1 MSKKNKLKNTVDEYF
16 YNLIN
21 DVNKDVSIA
30 HIGDYKF
37 YPHLSTKNCI
47 YINKH
52 LNFARFRYFSSAYLG
67 WGKTPQQSSLPKKL
81 KTEEYPSS

>member
-30 HIGDYKF
+30 QHRG
-37 YPHLSTKNCI
+37 L
-47 YINKH
+47 
-52 LNFARFRYFSSAYLG
+52 
-67 WGKTPQQSSLPKKL
+67 
-81 KTEEYPSS
+81 

>member
-37 YPHLSTKNCI
+37 YPHLSTKI
-47 YINKH
+47 AFILIN
-52 LNFARFRYFSSAYLG
+52 
-67 WGKTPQQSSLPKKL
+67 T
-81 KTEEYPSS
+81 